1 MPEDSEGGGSF
12 LRGGGAGGGRGVMNI
27 RYHWSSSPTAALA
40 SHCRPPCFHLALVT
54 HHPVILLV
62 LSLSLSVSPHP
73 PAPPTSLFKHSPLK
87 PRVLQAISWGHAVL
101 PFMPRES
108 PASYFPSRASSQGN
122 SAVSFYNSNCGFVFF
137 PLHIDVGGGGT
148 KQE

>member
-73 PAPPTSLFKHSPLK
+73 PAPPTSLFRNSPLK
-87 PRVLQAISWGHAVL
+87 PRVLQAISWGQLFFLSCPERAQQVISQAEPPLRGILLSAFITATVVL
-101 PFMPRES
+101 F
-108 PASYFPSRASSQGN
+108 SSH
-122 SAVSFYNSNCGFVFF
+122 S
-137 PLHIDVGGGGT
+137 T
-148 KQE
+148 